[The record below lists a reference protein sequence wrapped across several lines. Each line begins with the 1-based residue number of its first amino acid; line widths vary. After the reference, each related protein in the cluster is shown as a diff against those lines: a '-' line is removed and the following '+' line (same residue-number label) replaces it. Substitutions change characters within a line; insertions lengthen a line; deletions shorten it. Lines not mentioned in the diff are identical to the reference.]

1 MDIVPI
7 LKYMKYMQNNING
20 DDNMKQE
27 FKPKEFAKLIRKD
40 KTTLLR
46 WHKEGKLI
54 PYRIEGNNRYYSLQ
68 QLKDI
73 RGEAFYE
80 REIMD
85 REELL
90 GLIDE
95 LEKRIYFLETNYK
108 KVMEEQ
114 DLEEL
119 DREWENNY

>member
-1 MDIVPI
+1 
-7 LKYMKYMQNNING
+7 MQNNING

-80 REIMD
+80 REVMD

>member
-1 MDIVPI
+1 MNIVTI
-7 LKYMKYMQNNING
+7 LKYTKCMQNNING

-27 FKPKEFAKLIRKD
+27 FKPQEFAKLIRKD

-54 PYRIEGNNRYYSLQ
+54 PYRIEDNNRYYSLQ

-80 REIMD
+80 REVMD

-95 LEKRIYFLETNYK
+95 LEKRIDFLETKYK

-119 DREWENNY
+119 DKEWWNR

>member
-1 MDIVPI
+1 MSSFSFSII
-7 LKYMKYMQNNING
+7 FSTFI
-20 DDNMKQE
+20 
-27 FKPKEFAKLIRKD
+27 PKAHTPYERASQEFAKLIRKD

-80 REIMD
+80 REVMD

-108 KVMEEQ
+108 KAMEEI
-114 DLEEL
+114 DNRINKMKYE
-119 DREWENNY
+119 RNK

>member
-1 MDIVPI
+1 MPI
-7 LKYMKYMQNNING
+7 LKYTKCMQNNING

-27 FKPKEFAKLIRKD
+27 FKPQEFAKLIRKD

-54 PYRIEGNNRYYSLQ
+54 PYRIEDNNRYYSLQ

-80 REIMD
+80 REVMD

-95 LEKRIYFLETNYK
+95 LEKRIYFLETKYK

-119 DREWENNY
+119 DKEWENNY